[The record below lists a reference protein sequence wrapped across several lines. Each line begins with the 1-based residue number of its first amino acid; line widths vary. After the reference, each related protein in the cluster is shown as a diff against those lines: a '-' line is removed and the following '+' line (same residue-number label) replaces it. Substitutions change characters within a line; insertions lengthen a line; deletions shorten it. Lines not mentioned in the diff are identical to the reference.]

1 MGDRSSQPGGP
12 LATAAPMSIPSTLEL
27 AEMIDP
33 ARSALVVIDV
43 QQDFASPTGAMA
55 RMGAD
60 LSGVEAVLD
69 NVETL
74 IAAARQ
80 AGVCVAF
87 ARVVTSPQT
96 DSTALKNF
104 NARKGLAPSA
114 LDICREGDHG
124 CDYYRVCPL
133 PGDIEVSK
141 RLFSAFHDTD
151 FDQRLRERSV
161 DTLIL
166 VGLTT
171 NCCVDATARDAFHR
185 NFNVFVVSDATAAY
199 GEETQRQ
206 ALAALAQNCGLIVE
220 TAEVQS
226 SWSGLAANRRQPRSE
241 RPKEAS
247 RET

>member
-1 MGDRSSQPGGP
+1 
-12 LATAAPMSIPSTLEL
+12 MSIPSAPEL

-43 QQDFASPTGAMA
+43 QADFASPGGAMA

-60 LSGVEAVLD
+60 LGGVEQVVD
-69 NVETL
+69 NIEFL

-87 ARVVTSPQT
+87 ARVVTSPHT
-96 DSTALKNF
+96 DSAAQKNL

-114 LDICREGDHG
+114 LDICREGDPG
-124 CDYYRVCPL
+124 ADYYRVAPL
-133 PGDIEVSK
+133 PGEIEVSK

-151 FDQRLRERSV
+151 LDLRLREREV

-171 NCCVDATARDAFHR
+171 NCCVDATARDGFHR
-185 NFNVFVVSDATAAY
+185 NFNVFVVANATAAY
-199 GEETQRQ
+199 GEAAQHQ
-206 ALAALAQNCGLIVE
+206 ALAALAQTCGLIVE
-220 TAEVQS
+220 TSVVRSA
-226 SWSGLAANRRQPRSE
+226 WSGLQGS
-241 RPKEAS
+241 
-247 RET
+247 

>member
-1 MGDRSSQPGGP
+1 
-12 LATAAPMSIPSTLEL
+12 MSIPSASEF

-43 QQDFASPTGAMA
+43 QTDFASPSGAMA

-60 LSGVEAVLD
+60 LSGVEGVLD

-80 AGVCVAF
+80 AGVCMAF

-96 DSTALKNF
+96 DSAALKNL

-114 LDICREGDHG
+114 LDICREGDRG
-124 CDYYRVCPL
+124 SDYYRVAPL
-133 PGDIEVSK
+133 AGEIEVSK
-141 RLFSAFHDTD
+141 RLFSAFHGADL
-151 FDQRLRERSV
+151 DQRLRERKV

-171 NCCVDATARDAFHR
+171 NCCIDATARDAFHR
-185 NFNVFVVSDATAAY
+185 NYNVFVVSDATAAY
-199 GEETQRQ
+199 GEEAQRQ
-206 ALAALAQNCGLIVE
+206 ALDALAQNCGLIVE
-220 TAEVQS
+220 TAQVQS
-226 SWSGLAANRRQPRSE
+226 SWGRTN
-241 RPKEAS
+241 
-247 RET
+247 

>member
-1 MGDRSSQPGGP
+1 MPNPS
-12 LATAAPMSIPSTLEL
+12 APEL

-43 QQDFASPTGAMA
+43 QADFASPEGAMA

-60 LSGVEAVLD
+60 LGGVEVVLD

-80 AGVCVAF
+80 AGACVAF
-87 ARVVTSPQT
+87 ARVITSPQT
-96 DSTALKNF
+96 DSVALKNF

-114 LDICREGDHG
+114 LEICRAGDRG
-124 CDYYRVCPL
+124 SDYYRVAPV
-133 PGDIEVSK
+133 PGEIEVSK
-141 RLFSAFHDTD
+141 LLFSAFHGADL
-151 FDQRLRERSV
+151 DQRLREREV

-185 NFNVFVVSDATAAY
+185 DYNVFVVSDATAAY
-199 GEETQRQ
+199 GEAAQRQ
-206 ALAALAQNCGLIVE
+206 ALDALAQTCGLIVE
-220 TAEVQS
+220 TADVRS
-226 SWSGLAANRRQPRSE
+226 SWSRQLGR
-241 RPKEAS
+241 
-247 RET
+247 

>member
-1 MGDRSSQPGGP
+1 
-12 LATAAPMSIPSTLEL
+12 MSIPSASEF

-43 QQDFASPTGAMA
+43 QTDFASPSGAMA

-60 LSGVEAVLD
+60 LSGVEGVLD

-80 AGVCVAF
+80 AGVCMAF

-96 DSTALKNF
+96 DSAALKNL

-114 LDICREGDHG
+114 LDICREGDRG
-124 CDYYRVCPL
+124 SDYYRVAPL
-133 PGDIEVSK
+133 AGEIEVSK
-141 RLFSAFHDTD
+141 RLFSAFHGADLD
-151 FDQRLRERSV
+151 PRLRERKV

-171 NCCVDATARDAFHR
+171 NCCIDATARDAFHR
-185 NFNVFVVSDATAAY
+185 NYNVFVVSDATAAY
-199 GEETQRQ
+199 GEEAQRQ
-206 ALAALAQNCGLIVE
+206 ALDALAQNCGLIVE
-220 TAEVQS
+220 TAQVQS
-226 SWSGLAANRRQPRSE
+226 SWGRTN
-241 RPKEAS
+241 
-247 RET
+247 